1 MFAANSLNQYSMF
14 QYDLDGNMLSD
25 GNLLFAYDSNNRL
38 KTVSSNGVVLVANFY
53 DAKSRRVKKVT
64 PNATTIF
71 IYDDWNLIEERVAY
85 ANGTISTIKYY
96 WGKDLSGTL
105 QGAGGVG
112 GLLYITVSNSNSPL
126 QLYIPCYDNN
136 GSITKYVDANGN
148 VVASYTY
155 NAFGKLISKSGSLA
169 DIFRH
174 RFSTKYFDVETGL
187 YYYDYRFYHPALMRW
202 LNRDPIEEDGGVN
215 LYGFCGNNAMCRCD
229 YDGRAYFIKRR
240 MDWLPWLPFVSE
252 SAQRDID
259 NRELAHEQLIFQ
271 DDNSPSD
278 VGYSREGIIEN
289 DDAWKNRKWVRVPG
303 IYNDCVMRKAISQV
317 SPLPYSLLGDSKKGI
332 PQYNCQN
339 YADALRA
346 KYNEL
351 IFDKKIRCECGLDKD
366 RK

>member
-1 MFAANSLNQYSMF
+1 MF

-38 KTVSSNGVVLVANFY
+38 KTVSSNGVVLVTNFY

-71 IYDDWNLIEERVAY
+71 IYDDWNLIEERVEKLD
-85 ANGTISTIKYY
+85 GMVSTIKYY
-96 WGKDLSGTL
+96 WGKDLSGEL

-112 GLLYITVSNSNSPL
+112 GLLYETIDDVI
-126 QLYIPCYDNN
+126 YIPCYDNN
-136 GSITKYVDANGN
+136 GSITKYVDENGN
-148 VVASYTY
+148 IVASYTY
-155 NAFGKLISKSGSLA
+155 NAFGALIAKSGPRA
-169 DIFRH
+169 DVFRH